1 VFGLDPGLI
10 PREHQQE
17 WLHSMSVVD
26 EIKDRI
32 DAVEVIGESVKLRKS
47 GKNYTGFCPFHPNT
61 RTPAFVVF
69 PESGTWRCFG
79 ACGEGGDVF
88 SFLMKKEG
96 WDFPETLRVLADRTG
111 VTLKPRTP
119 QQAEAEEAG
128 QRLRELQEAVIPFYR
143 HHLLQ
148 TAAGKPVLEY
158 LQKRGLSDESLE
170 TFEIGYAPRE
180 WEAAKQHLQEKGY
193 DEKEIA
199 QAGMVSERDSGGYY
213 DRFRHRIM
221 IPIRD
226 ARGRMAGFGARVVDP
241 NDVPKFMN
249 SPQTIVFDKGRL
261 LYGLD
266 KARKAIR
273 SADQAV
279 IVEGYMDVIGLH
291 QAGFANAVS
300 PMGTALTEAQLRLI
314 KRFSRHIVMA
324 LDADAA
330 GDQATLRGLTLARE
344 SLDRQEEHVF
354 AARNLVRQ
362 EGRVDADI
370 RIVTLP
376 PGMDPDEVVAEDTAA
391 WTGMLEGA
399 QSVVE
404 YVMRVL
410 IHDRDLDDA
419 KVKADIA
426 RQVLPLIDD
435 VVDPWE
441 RETYRQNLARRLK
454 VDERALLTFQPHRE
468 HRKRGRTAQVEPAQD
483 SERPVVSRTAPS
495 VLDGFCLGLLLRD
508 PELMYHVDRALQSI
522 ELDKLAAGDFQG
534 SERQAVFRTVREALE
549 QQDEEPVLHWRRNLV
564 EPLQEIAASLE
575 QQVDEIDLNRPR
587 VLDEVLA
594 DFLRLR
600 KYNLEIGLSQL
611 RFQLQTAQEMENELR
626 LMDRPGIEGYTQKAQ
641 ELALKLARVER
652 AINQRQ
658 GTRQSS
664 LANGGR

>member
-1 VFGLDPGLI
+1 
-10 PREHQQE
+10 
-17 WLHSMSVVD
+17 MSVVD

-79 ACGEGGDVF
+79 ACNEGGDVF

-96 WDFPETLRVLADRTG
+96 WDFPETLRVLAERTG
-111 VTLKPRTP
+111 VTLTPRTP

-128 QRLRELQEAVIPFYR
+128 QRLRELQEAAIPFYR

-148 TAAGKPVLEY
+148 TAAGAPVLEY
-158 LQKRGLSDESLE
+158 LRKRGLRDDSLE
-170 TFEIGYAPRE
+170 TFEIGYAPKE
-180 WEAAKQHLQEKGY
+180 WEATKQHLIEKGY
-193 DEKEIA
+193 SEEEIA
-199 QAGMVSERDSGGYY
+199 QAGMVSERESGGYY

-249 SPQTIVFDKGRL
+249 SPQTPVFDKGRL

-273 SADQAV
+273 SADQTV

-376 PGMDPDEVVAEDTAA
+376 PGMDPDEVVAEDSTA
-391 WTGMLEGA
+391 WTGMLDNA

-404 YVMRVL
+404 YVMEVL
-410 IHDRDLDDA
+410 IRDQNLDDA

-426 RQVLPLIDD
+426 GQVLPLIDD

-441 RETYRQNLARRLK
+441 RETYRQNLARRLR
-454 VDERALLTFQPHRE
+454 VDERALLAWQPRRE
-468 HRKRGRTAQVEPAQD
+468 RRKRGRTQPAEV
-483 SERPVVSRTAPS
+483 SEETGAPS
-495 VLDGFCLGLLLRD
+495 TIGATPAVLDGFCLGLLLRD

-522 ELDKLAAGDFQG
+522 ELDKLAADDFQG
-534 SERQAVFRTVREALE
+534 SERQAVFRVVRAALE
-549 QQDEEPVLHWRRNLV
+549 QQDEEPIIHWRNNLL
-564 EPLQEIAASLE
+564 ESLHETAARLE
-575 QQVDEIDLNRPR
+575 QKVEEIDLNRPR
-587 VLDEVLA
+587 VLEEVLA

-600 KYNLEIGLSQL
+600 KYNLEMSLSQL
-611 RFQLQTAQEMENELR
+611 RFQLQAAQEMEDEQR
-626 LMDRPGIEGYTQKAQ
+626 LMDRPDIERYTLKAQ

-658 GTRQSS
+658 GIRQSS
-664 LANGGR
+664 LASGGI